1 MGLPV
6 EPDATS
12 GIEIVRS
19 LGNDN
24 SANSL
29 VERNGQIEIEMERN
43 GQIQS
48 VDKDQE

>member
-12 GIEIVRS
+12 GIEIVRI

-29 VERNGQIEIEMERN
+29 VERKSKHHSN
-43 GQIQS
+43 
-48 VDKDQE
+48 